1 MLTSLRPR
9 QVLVLFFAL
18 AYAISWAS
26 FQILHGPSVFTLGPL
41 LAAFLLVAVTGG
53 GTGLRMLAGRMLRWR
68 IRPIRMAAAFLVPV
82 AIGLATVAVTIAVGG
97 RLATPDTLGP
107 WYRPLQ
113 LFGMLLI
120 TGDTLFEETGWRG
133 FALPAFPA
141 RRSRLT
147 NSLMLGVLLAGW
159 HLPIALS
166 ESAALVPYLV
176 ATITSAV
183 VTNFVYHHGRESG
196 LTAWIY
202 HTSANTAGQFFL
214 PAFSE
219 PDRETYFW
227 ALAGV
232 NVVAAVAIV
241 LATGREF
248 GLPKR
253 IATID

>member
-1 MLTSLRPR
+1 MRPW
-9 QVLVLFFAL
+9 LVLFFAL

-26 FQILHGPSVFTLGPL
+26 FQLLHGPSLFTLGPL
-41 LAAFLLVAVTGG
+41 LAALLLAAVTGG
-53 GTGLRMLAGRMLRWR
+53 GTGLRMLASRMLRWR
-68 IRPIRMAAAFLVPV
+68 IRPIWMAAAFLVPV
-82 AIGLATVAVTIAVGG
+82 MIGLATVAATVALGG
-97 RLATPDTLGP
+97 RLGTSVTLGP

-133 FALPAFPA
+133 FALPAFSA

-166 ESAALVPYLV
+166 EPTAVVPYLV
-176 ATITSAV
+176 ATIASAV
-183 VTNFVYHHGRESG
+183 VTNFVYHGGRESG

-202 HTSANTAGQFFL
+202 HTSANTVGQLFL
-214 PAFSE
+214 PVFSE
-219 PDRETYFW
+219 QDRVTYFW

-248 GLPKR
+248 GLPGR